1 MDQIFDINPAA
12 LLFQMSFVSCIASVS
27 NIMSSDD
34 SNEWDEILKGKWK
47 AYDVEKSLY
56 VDSVNKANSPE
67 ERAKIICDGL
77 RDGNLPGNLAKLYF
91 EAVYGSNEKVKTR
104 IISRTYFIRRS
115 CR

>member
-1 MDQIFDINPAA
+1 
-12 LLFQMSFVSCIASVS
+12 
-27 NIMSSDD
+27 MSSDN

-77 RDGNLPGNLAKLYF
+77 RDGDLPGYLAKLYF
-91 EAVYGSNEKVKTR
+91 EAVYGSNEKVKTC
-104 IISRTYFIRRS
+104 IIS
-115 CR
+115 